1 MNRTPDVVVLPDAH
15 ELADA
20 AARRFIDAANAA
32 IEARGE
38 FLVALAGGSTP
49 RGVYARLAT
58 EPLDWPRIVVVWGD
72 ERCVPPDHESSNYR
86 MARETLLDHVN
97 VDPSNVHR
105 IRGEDNP
112 VDAAAAYERKL
123 RGLLRTPMG
132 PPRTAPGFHLDLVL
146 LGLGVD
152 GHTASL
158 FPGGTSLHSV
168 DQWVAADYVQAVSMW
183 RVTLTPTVL
192 NTAAEIAFLV
202 SGDEKAAIVR
212 EVLEGPPRAR
222 ELPARLIAP
231 TNGRLRWLLDAAAAA
246 ELHRDTR

>member
-152 GHTASL
+152 GHTA
-158 FPGGTSLHSV
+158 TH
-168 DQWVAADYVQAVSMW
+168 
-183 RVTLTPTVL
+183 
-192 NTAAEIAFLV
+192 
-202 SGDEKAAIVR
+202 
-212 EVLEGPPRAR
+212 
-222 ELPARLIAP
+222 
-231 TNGRLRWLLDAAAAA
+231 
-246 ELHRDTR
+246 